1 MEANDTD
8 LLNVTSPK
16 RSVRERDVR
25 RDREDDQQI
34 TLNR

>member
-8 LLNVTSPK
+8 LLNVTSSK
-16 RSVRERDVR
+16 KSVRERDVR
-25 RDREDDQQI
+25 RDREADQQI